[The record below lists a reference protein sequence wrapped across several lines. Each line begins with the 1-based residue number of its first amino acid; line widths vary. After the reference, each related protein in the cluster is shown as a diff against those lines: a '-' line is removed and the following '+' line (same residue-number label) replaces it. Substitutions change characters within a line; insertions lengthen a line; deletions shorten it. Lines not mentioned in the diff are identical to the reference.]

1 MSLGRKAADFTTKI
15 YSVATMPNY
24 RKGEL
29 TLLQHSNLLRFLLAP
44 FESFIVPVS
53 GINYGI
59 WKAQGKLDL
68 AQVKA
73 GS

>member
-1 MSLGRKAADFTTKI
+1 
-15 YSVATMPNY
+15 MPNY